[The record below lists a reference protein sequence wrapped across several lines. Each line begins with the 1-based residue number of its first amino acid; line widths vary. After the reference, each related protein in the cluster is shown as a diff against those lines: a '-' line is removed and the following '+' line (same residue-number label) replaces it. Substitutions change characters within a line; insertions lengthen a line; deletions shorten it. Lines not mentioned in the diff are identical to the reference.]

1 MKHVSALLIKFIA
14 SLVLLYLILGLMYG
28 MTFGEVFLLTAVL
41 GLAAYVI
48 GDLLIL
54 PRTNN
59 TLATVADFFIAW
71 LIIFM
76 FVDGMAVTDNIF
88 TATTIAALAVGVF
101 EIFFHRYLANQILPD
116 DEKGAMDRQLQYQT
130 EISDEL
136 GEQPPKDEKFD
147 K

>member
-1 MKHVSALLIKFIA
+1 MKHISALLIKFIA

-41 GLAAYVI
+41 GVAAYVI
-48 GDLLIL
+48 GDILIL

-116 DEKGAMDRQLQYQT
+116 NDKEAMGRPLQYQT

-136 GEQPPKDEKFD
+136 GEQPPED
-147 K
+147 KNSDK